1 MSPLEAHGPHLP
13 IGTDMLITEEICKEM
28 YGRIKRKRRSMTPV
42 MYPFQAFGY
51 CGANKDVMGSVSV
64 DVRAFG
70 KILHDTLKSLAM
82 QGFRYSVIV
91 TFHLDPFYIKAI
103 HKSID
108 KVERIYGMRVA
119 EPVSKFFYLKGDIFH
134 AGKEETSIMLYLY
147 PYLVDKTYK
156 SLEGVEIEFSL
167 LDFRKTLRELG
178 AKDAYMGNP
187 SEASTE
193 HGRKLFNDLV
203 NFCVESVFELIEG
216 EYRNFIP
223 RHLKYLPLF
232 LQRK

>member
-1 MSPLEAHGPHLP
+1 
-13 IGTDMLITEEICKEM
+13 
-28 YGRIKRKRRSMTPV
+28 
-42 MYPFQAFGY
+42 
-51 CGANKDVMGSVSV
+51 
-64 DVRAFG
+64 
-70 KILHDTLKSLAM
+70 
-82 QGFRYSVIV
+82 
-91 TFHLDPFYIKAI
+91 
-103 HKSID
+103 
-108 KVERIYGMRVA
+108 MRVA

-156 SLEGVEIEFSL
+156 SLERVEIEFSL